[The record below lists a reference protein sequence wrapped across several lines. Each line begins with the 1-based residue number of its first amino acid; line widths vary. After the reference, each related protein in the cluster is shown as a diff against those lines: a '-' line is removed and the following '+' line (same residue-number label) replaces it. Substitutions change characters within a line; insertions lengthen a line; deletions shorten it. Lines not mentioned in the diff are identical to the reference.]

1 MPVTYYLQSC
11 PTCGRR
17 LQIRV
22 EYMGRRV
29 ICYHC
34 GAALLAQ
41 DPDLESEEPELADEL
56 LRAGMSSFSSRHLPR
71 RELAFH

>member
-41 DPDLESEEPELADEL
+41 DPDLESEEPELTAPL
-56 LRAGMSSFSSRHLPR
+56 SGAGLNLPSSRHLPR
-71 RELAFH
+71 RELAYR